1 MNKEIET
8 RIESMTETLG
18 KLREAVRSL
27 NSAIDH
33 HQDEKEKLVQDQ
45 WRKSKMLATLQ
56 HTAEEFDALTEEIA
70 GLRQERE
77 EVKSRLRVLRGHARA
92 LGKELKR

>member
-1 MNKEIET
+1 MNKEIES
-8 RIESMTETLG
+8 RIDSMAETLG
-18 KLREAVRSL
+18 KLREAIRTL

-56 HTAEEFDALTEEIA
+56 HTAEEFDALTTEISD
-70 GLRQERE
+70 LRQERE
-77 EVKSRLRVLRGHARA
+77 QVRVRLKTIRGYARA
-92 LGKELKR
+92 LGQELKR